1 MGKML
6 RFVPV
11 RGNARGCAGHD
22 AAFTLAG
29 IMGKAKATQS
39 KKAPRGGV
47 KPATGNFSSK
57 DRVLVTG
64 GAGFIGSVL
73 VGALNRWHGVDRI
86 VVVDELGGS
95 EKWRN
100 LSPLAFEDYVE
111 AGDFYGRLESK
122 ASTFG
127 NFTHVFHL
135 GACSSTTERDAAYLT
150 RNNYGCTRQLAEW
163 ALKRGSRF
171 VYASSAATYG
181 DGASGMDDLSDS
193 LAAWRPLN
201 AYGWSKQ
208 IFDLHAQ
215 REGYLQR
222 IVGLKYFN
230 IFGPNEEHKGDM
242 RSVVS
247 KAWKQIEETGQVK
260 LFKSYHP
267 DYPDGGQK
275 RDFLYVKDAVA
286 MTLHLASSRKA
297 GGLFNIGSG
306 EAHTWLELVHP
317 IFEALGREPRI
328 EFIEMPEALRS
339 QYQYFTQAEITKL
352 ISTGYRAGVTN
363 LRESV
368 MDYVSHYLVPR
379 KHFGDGAGD

>member
-1 MGKML
+1 MGK
-6 RFVPV
+6 PKQS
-11 RGNARGCAGHD
+11 AGKK
-22 AAFTLAG
+22 TSG
-29 IMGKAKATQS
+29 RRATPS
-39 KKAPRGGV
+39 H
-47 KPATGNFSSK
+47 GNFSSK

-73 VGALNRWHGVDRI
+73 VGALNRWHGIERI
-86 VVVDELGGS
+86 VVVDELGAGD
-95 EKWRN
+95 KWRN
-100 LSPLAFEDYVE
+100 LSPLAFEDYIE
-111 AGDFYGRLESK
+111 AGDFYGKLEQK
-122 ASTFG
+122 ASAFG

-135 GACSSTTERDAAYLT
+135 GACSSTTERDAAFLA

-163 ALKRGSRF
+163 ALKRGARF

-181 DGASGMDDLSDS
+181 DGTAGMDDLSDNLDS
-193 LAAWRPLN
+193 WRPLN

-208 IFDLHAQ
+208 LFDLHAQ
-215 REGYLQR
+215 REGYLRR

-286 MTLHLASSRKA
+286 MTLHLAGSRKA

-306 EAHTWLELVHP
+306 EAHSWLELVHP
-317 IFEALGREPRI
+317 IFEALGREARI

-339 QYQYFTQAEITKL
+339 QYQYFTQADITKL
-352 ISTGYRAGVTN
+352 LSTGYASGVTN
-363 LRESV
+363 LREAV
-368 MDYVSHYLVPR
+368 MDYVSHYLLPR
-379 KHFGDGAGD
+379 KHFGDGVAD

>member
-1 MGKML
+1 MGKTK
-6 RFVPV
+6 PS
-11 RGNARGCAGHD
+11 A
-22 AAFTLAG
+22 
-29 IMGKAKATQS
+29 S
-39 KKAPRGGV
+39 KKASVLGANPG
-47 KPATGNFSSK
+47 PGNFSSK

-73 VGALNRWHGVDRI
+73 VGALNRWHGLDRI
-86 VVVDELGGS
+86 VVVDELGAG

-111 AGDFYGRLESK
+111 AGDFYGKLEQK
-122 ASTFG
+122 ASAFG
-127 NFTHVFHL
+127 DFTHIFHL
-135 GACSSTTERDAAYLT
+135 GACSSTTERDAAYLA

-181 DGASGMDDLSDS
+181 DGSAGMDDLSDN
-193 LAAWRPLN
+193 LAGWRPLN

-208 IFDLHAQ
+208 VFDLHAR

-286 MTLHLASSRKA
+286 MTLHLACSRKA
-297 GGLFNIGSG
+297 GGLFNLGSG
-306 EAHTWLELVHP
+306 EANTWLELVNP

-328 EFIEMPEALRS
+328 EFIDMPEALRS
-339 QYQYFTQAEITKL
+339 QYQYFTRADITKL
-352 ISTGYRAGVTN
+352 LSTGYRSGVTN
-363 LRESV
+363 LREAV
-368 MDYVSHYLVPR
+368 MDYVSHYLLPR

>member
-1 MGKML
+1 M
-6 RFVPV
+6 
-11 RGNARGCAGHD
+11 
-22 AAFTLAG
+22 
-29 IMGKAKATQS
+29 
-39 KKAPRGGV
+39 
-47 KPATGNFSSK
+47 
-57 DRVLVTG
+57 TG

-73 VGALNRWHGVDRI
+73 VGALNRWHGMDRI
-86 VVVDELGGS
+86 VVVDELGTGD
-95 EKWRN
+95 KWRN
-100 LSPLAFEDYVE
+100 LSPLAFEDCVE
-111 AGDFYGRLESK
+111 SADFYGRLEGKES
-122 ASTFG
+122 AFG
-127 NFTHVFHL
+127 SFTHVFHL
-135 GACSSTTERDAAYLT
+135 GACSSTTERDAAYLL
-150 RNNYGCTRQLAEW
+150 RNNFGCTRLLAEW
-163 ALKRGSRF
+163 ALKRGARF

-181 DGASGMDDLSDS
+181 DGTAGMDDLSDD

-208 IFDLHAQ
+208 FFDLHAQ
-215 REGYLQR
+215 REGYLRR

-260 LFKSYHP
+260 LFKSYRP

-286 MTLHLASSRKA
+286 MTLHLACTKKA
-297 GGLFNIGSG
+297 GGLYNIGSG

-317 IFEALGREPRI
+317 IFEALGREARI

-339 QYQYFTQAEITKL
+339 QYQYFTQADISKL
-352 ISTGYRAGVTN
+352 LATGYKAGVTS
-363 LRESV
+363 LRDAV

-379 KHFGDGAGD
+379 KHFGDGKQD